1 MKGSL
6 DNMLS
11 EEELKNLKELAK
23 NAKTVEE
30 AYAIMFE
37 LLENDV
43 PDKDIAEIVNEI
55 HLPKEELDS
64 MELKR

>member
-6 DNMLS
+6 DSMLN
-11 EEELKNLKELAK
+11 EEEFDNLKELAK
-23 NAKTVEE
+23 NAKTAEE

-43 PDKDIAEIVNEI
+43 SDKDIAEIVNEI
-55 HLPKEELDS
+55 HLPEEELDS
-64 MELKR
+64 IEIKR

>member
-6 DNMLS
+6 DSMLS
-11 EEELKNLKELAK
+11 EEELDNLKELAK

-37 LLENDV
+37 LLEKEV
-43 PDKDIAEIVNEI
+43 SDKDIAEIVNEI
-55 HLPKEELDS
+55 HLPEEELDT
-64 MELKR
+64 MELTR